1 MEILLQAAA
10 PIPSHALV
18 ALLAGI
24 LDGLQLTR
32 AKETRQH
39 RPLGRMWVA
48 LMAYVAASSFF
59 ISEIKFWGSF
69 FCPIHLLSGW
79 TLFSLVMATYHARR
93 GNIRQ
98 HKLWMV
104 LLYVLALLVTGL
116 VTLRPGREMHAVIFG
131 T

>member
-1 MEILLQAAA
+1 MEILLQSVA

-18 ALLAGI
+18 ALLAVI
-24 LDGLQLTR
+24 LGGFQLTR
-32 AKETRQH
+32 AKGTRQH
-39 RPLGRMWVA
+39 RLLGWLWVA
-48 LMAYVAASSFF
+48 LMTYVAASSFL

-69 FCPIHLLSGW
+69 SPIHLLSGW

-98 HKLWMV
+98 HKIWMV

-116 VTLRPGREMHAVIFG
+116 FTLWPGRVMHAVIFG